1 MLDNKLIPHFVADRP
16 MSLRILSGLNLK
28 RHNVNVGLMVQ
39 ACSSQNFRKLVA
51 QFPCG
56 DKNYCGVV
64 DGPCPFNGNIKKC
77 KNGIALR
84 ENLTTIADSGVF
96 TKGGSSLK
104 YSELF
109 KRYEQMKIERGIILD
124 VLGNKNKTIES
135 AQLGWD
141 FYKDHGYTFK
151 LIGVAQGKNLGD
163 YISCY
168 QKLLDIGYDEIA
180 IGGLLTKH
188 QNTARFASSKRDEIS
203 KIVRAIK
210 KEWPDQRCF
219 TLGVYNPKRHGFLE
233 ELGVNGADYKGWI
246 FQYEKR
252 YFVDPICHHIDRIF
266 QTREFIDKNI
276 LCKMSGKRKSS
287 QCIHNLA
294 QTMKSKLTTRNSRVF
309 IQVENSNNLN
319 KQPMDNHL
327 VIIAC
332 GKSKNHGPNCKA
344 KDAYNGQ
351 SFLLKKK
358 YAELSGNSWLIL
370 SAKYGLLKP
379 DKKINPNYDMT
390 ISTKGDVQ
398 QLTSKIIKQIP
409 DFLEFSVADKI
420 IFLGPR
426 TYVESLQL
434 ALRGKTTVP
443 IIHITKGLGQGKAKK
458 KIIELINQIQSNE
471 MLIA

>member
-1 MLDNKLIPHFVADRP
+1 
-16 MSLRILSGLNLK
+16 
-28 RHNVNVGLMVQ
+28 
-39 ACSSQNFRKLVA
+39 
-51 QFPCG
+51 
-56 DKNYCGVV
+56 
-64 DGPCPFNGNIKKC
+64 
-77 KNGIALR
+77 
-84 ENLTTIADSGVF
+84 
-96 TKGGSSLK
+96 
-104 YSELF
+104 
-109 KRYEQMKIERGIILD
+109 
-124 VLGNKNKTIES
+124 
-135 AQLGWD
+135 
-141 FYKDHGYTFK
+141 
-151 LIGVAQGKNLGD
+151 
-163 YISCY
+163 
-168 QKLLDIGYDEIA
+168 
-180 IGGLLTKH
+180 
-188 QNTARFASSKRDEIS
+188 
-203 KIVRAIK
+203 
-210 KEWPDQRCF
+210 
-219 TLGVYNPKRHGFLE
+219 
-233 ELGVNGADYKGWI
+233 
-246 FQYEKR
+246 
-252 YFVDPICHHIDRIF
+252 
-266 QTREFIDKNI
+266 
-276 LCKMSGKRKSS
+276 MSGKRKSS